1 MKKIRKSVVDPTTNE
16 ARSGTVVEVAEAH
29 EPTARITLED
39 GTVIRIRLVFLEA
52 IRLDDPGPDGKTAY
66 SFNANLATTIDL
78 AEDMVP
84 EDGVQ

>member
-29 EPTARITLED
+29 EPTARITLKD